1 MLLSTVQTKVEFG
14 DSVSFTTEFVLYQ
27 LWFQMPTT
35 ETVHDRIE
43 QASTELT
50 PTQIVAG
57 LAMVASL
64 GFVLMFMQDPMVH
77 DAMHSFRHGVGITC
91 H

>member
-1 MLLSTVQTKVEFG
+1 MRTKAEFG
-14 DSVSFTTEFVLYQ
+14 ECVSFTTELVFYQ
-27 LWFQMPTT
+27 LWFQMSTT

-43 QASTELT
+43 QASMELT
-50 PTQIVAG
+50 PTQIAVG
-57 LAMVASL
+57 LAMAASL

-77 DAMHSFRHGVGITC
+77 DAMHSFRHGAGITC